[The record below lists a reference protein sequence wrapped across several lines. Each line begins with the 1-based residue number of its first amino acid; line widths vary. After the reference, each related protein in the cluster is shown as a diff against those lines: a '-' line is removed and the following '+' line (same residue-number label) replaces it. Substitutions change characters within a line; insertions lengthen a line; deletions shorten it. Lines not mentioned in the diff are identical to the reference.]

1 MISDHVT
8 TLKSDPDVVS
18 LAQSLGMTPHAVAL
32 LIAAFQDK
40 ARDRNAGRFIR
51 SCTLGI
57 DTQKL
62 DAIEAMALE
71 LVE

>member
-1 MISDHVT
+1 MISDRVT
-8 TLKSDPDVVS
+8 TLKSDPDVVA

-40 ARDRNAGRFIR
+40 TRDRNAGRFIR
-51 SCTLGI
+51 NCTLGI
-57 DTQKL
+57 DSKKL